1 MDDIPTFEEIK
12 KFKVVELKARL
23 SSLGL
28 HTSGKVEDNPFRFVI
43 FQSYVTF
50 EAFSE
55 RNRSASF
62 PARWNV

>member
-28 HTSGKVEDNPFRFVI
+28 HTSGKVEDNPFKFVI
-43 FQSYVTF
+43 F
-50 EAFSE
+50 
-55 RNRSASF
+55 
-62 PARWNV
+62 